1 MMKQKKS
8 CVKVISKENKQL
20 VKTLIMKSKKKKK
33 YVKVIIKES
42 KQFVK
47 ILLIK
52 QKRNCINVRKES

>member
-20 VKTLIMKSKKKKK
+20 VKTLIMKSKKKK

>member
-20 VKTLIMKSKKKKK
+20 VKTLIMKSKKK
-33 YVKVIIKES
+33 YVKGIIKES

-52 QKRNCINVRKES
+52 QKRNCKNVRKES